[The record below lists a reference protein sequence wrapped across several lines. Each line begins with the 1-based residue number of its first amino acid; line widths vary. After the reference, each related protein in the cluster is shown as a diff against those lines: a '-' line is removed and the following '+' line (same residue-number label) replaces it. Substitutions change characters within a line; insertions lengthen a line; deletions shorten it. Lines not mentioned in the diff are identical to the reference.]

1 MAGPGFINFKVKD
14 EALMKESLSERSEEK
29 NSNPEKIMVE
39 FTDPNPFKIIHI
51 GHLMS
56 NTIGESIARLIEYGG
71 AIVKR
76 ANWQGDV
83 GLHVAKTI
91 WGVLNLGEG
100 EFRAIADKAL
110 VERVDFLGRA
120 YVKGNDACEESA
132 EAKKE
137 IEAINKKIF
146 EKSDP
151 KIQDIYEKGR
161 QWSLDYFET
170 IYERLGTKFDYY
182 FFEGREGVEGKKI
195 VEEHIE
201 DGIFEKSEGA
211 TIFKGEKYG
220 LHTRVFINSQGLP
233 TYEAK
238 ELGLNHK
245 KFEVEKGLSKSIIVT
260 GNEITDYF
268 KVLMK
273 VIGLIYPDIAKKTL
287 HIPHGMLR
295 FASGKMSSRKGNVI
309 SAESLV
315 DEIREQVK
323 VKIADRIFTEK
334 EADEI
339 SDMIAVAA
347 IKFSILR
354 AAIGGD
360 IIFDSASSISF
371 EGDSGPYL
379 QYSVVR
385 ANSILNKAR
394 EEGIANF
401 SADSEF
407 PKIATPLE
415 KLLIRFQ
422 DIAERAKNGYSPQ
435 HVANYLINLAS
446 AFNGFYA
453 SQIIV
458 DRKSALSPYYV
469 VLTKSFVKT
478 MTDGLWILGIKVPPK
493 M

>member
-1 MAGPGFINFKVKD
+1 M
-14 EALMKESLSERSEEK
+14 
-29 NSNPEKIMVE
+29 
-39 FTDPNPFKIIHI
+39 
-51 GHLMS
+51 
-56 NTIGESIARLIEYGG
+56 
-71 AIVKR
+71 
-76 ANWQGDV
+76 
-83 GLHVAKTI
+83 
-91 WGVLNLGEG
+91 
-100 EFRAIADKAL
+100 
-110 VERVDFLGRA
+110 
-120 YVKGNDACEESA
+120 
-132 EAKKE
+132 
-137 IEAINKKIF
+137 
-146 EKSDP
+146 
-151 KIQDIYEKGR
+151 
-161 QWSLDYFET
+161 
-170 IYERLGTKFDYY
+170 
-182 FFEGREGVEGKKI
+182 
-195 VEEHIE
+195 
-201 DGIFEKSEGA
+201 
-211 TIFKGEKYG
+211 
-220 LHTRVFINSQGLP
+220 FINSQGLP